1 MAYDKR
7 YSMAQNFA
15 NGKGSRRR
23 PTDERKFHE
32 GWDRAFGNDTS
43 EIISDDVEGTPE
55 LPPERKQATLDAVE
69 EAAKKAVLKCT
80 PYRKRGEPFPWEKR

>member
-23 PTDERKFHE
+23 PTDESKFHE

-43 EIISDDVEGTPE
+43 EVISDDVE
-55 LPPERKQATLDAVE
+55 LPPKRKQAILDAVE
-69 EAAKKAVLKCT
+69 EEEEVKRAVRKCT
-80 PYRKRGEPFPWEKR
+80 PHRKRGEPFPWEKR